1 VAFLVVLGLPIAWYA
16 LRALARGESVAIAL
30 FAVLAISALLGF
42 TKAETE
48 RIYLFLVPLACIAAA
63 PALPERFLTPTLA
76 ARRPGLHGRDVARHG
91 LVSVV
96 AAAGRE
102 RAERV
107 LSALASS
114 RTAAA

>member
-16 LRALARGESVAIAL
+16 LRALPRGESVAIAL

-76 ARRPGLHGRDVARHG
+76 ALAVQAFT
-91 LVSVV
+91 
-96 AAAGRE
+96 
-102 RAERV
+102 AE
-107 LSALASS
+107 LLLA
-114 RTAAA
+114 TVW